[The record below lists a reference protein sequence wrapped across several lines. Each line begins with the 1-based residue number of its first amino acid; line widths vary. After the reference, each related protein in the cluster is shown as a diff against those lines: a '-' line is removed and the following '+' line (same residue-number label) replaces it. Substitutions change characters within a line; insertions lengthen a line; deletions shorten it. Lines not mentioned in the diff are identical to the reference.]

1 MIWDN
6 IWDKKFLEDEMDRF
20 DARCRYNIK
29 SLKIVTKYMMRLDK
43 LGFSIVIRDEES
55 DVELTPEEKKRDSFT
70 RCSDEF
76 DGGLTHSIKIH
87 TNGYDLTIYFIYHDL
102 KKKSDIDIDYYVEFP
117 SNGLTR
123 DFVDRLNSKY
133 KEELKYSI
141 FGNLRL
147 YDEEEIAEI
156 KANREK
162 YEQRN
167 KSEITDIKPCIAL
180 SSRRPKPARDVKQNL
195 AEIIGALT
203 EKGGVVEKIR
213 NEIENAG

>member
-6 IWDKKFLEDEMDRF
+6 IWDKKYIEDKVDRI
-20 DARCRYNIK
+20 DARCRYIIK
-29 SLKIVTKYMMRLDK
+29 SHKVVIKYMMRLDK
-43 LGFSIVIRDEES
+43 RGFD
-55 DVELTPEEKKRDSFT
+55 FT
-70 RCSDEF
+70 TGCDEF
-76 DGGLTHSIKIH
+76 DGGLTYSYKIH

-156 KANREK
+156 KANRDK
-162 YEQRN
+162 YEQHDE
-167 KSEITDIKPCIAL
+167 SQLTDIKPCIAL
-180 SSRRPKPARDVKQNL
+180 SSRQPKPARDVKQNL

-213 NEIENAG
+213 NEIESAG